1 MLKFFNRLEKTRNF
15 VLLIFSILMVGS
27 LVFFYTPARNSFTGA
42 TLAASDETAAK
53 VGSEKITAGEVVRQ
67 KEQYS
72 QMGIGRSFPATMV
85 IEGLIGSRIA
95 KIEADRLG
103 LTASDAEVADEIRQ
117 QLKKPDGTTVDQD
130 TYKQNAIDQAGS
142 VGAFEQKIRDEI
154 SARKLEAYIT
164 AGVSVSEQ
172 EVLDDFQRKNT
183 KFDVSYVAINPT
195 DLAKKIEPT
204 EAELRDYF
212 DKNKA
217 SYYISVPQ
225 KKIKYIF
232 ISTDKIGQ
240 KIPITDADLKAD
252 WDAIPEDKRTAGV
265 LGQEIVLKVAKP
277 EDDATVQQRANDIV
291 TELRKNGPTVSE
303 EEFAKVARGRSE
315 NPASAAKGGALSG
328 PVTQNPNKPDDP
340 YQRLLKMK
348 PGEITEPISY
358 QSRYFILRRGDEV
371 PKTFENAK
379 KELEV
384 SLRNR
389 KGYAAAAELAQ
400 KIDDGLKQTKDVTK
414 VAQQFAAQANMSP
427 AEMVKETG
435 YVKPGD
441 DIAGIGINP
450 TFEAALEPLNQ
461 AGDVGDK
468 TPVPNGFAVPIL
480 EDRKEPRDADFDE
493 VRSQIVDVVKIEKA
507 RAQVE
512 QLAKDIAAGA
522 NDPTGLAAAAK
533 ARGLE
538 AKDQKNFI
546 LGSPLGEGATGGTSE
561 ELENAVYGMKAGSV
575 NKTPFKLGDN
585 WYVVAVTN
593 RTDANMSDFAKQRS
607 SLMEQMLSTKRST
620 IFGDYMAAMRRKMEA
635 AGSIKIYKDVL
646 TKIDGQDQDLT
657 PGGGGDE
664 DQ

>member
-15 VLLIFSILMVGS
+15 VLLIFAILMVGS
-27 LVFFYTPARNSFTGA
+27 LVFFYTPARNTFT
-42 TLAASDETAAK
+42 TNLSSSDETAAK
-53 VGSEKITAGEVVRQ
+53 VGSEKVTAGEIVRQ

-72 QMGIGRSFPATMV
+72 QFGMGRSFPAKMV
-85 IEGLIGSRIA
+85 VEGLIGSRIA

-103 LTASDAEVADEIRQ
+103 LTASDAEVADEVRRS
-117 QLKKPDGTTVDQD
+117 LKKPDGTTVDQD
-130 TYKQNAIDQAGS
+130 TYRQNAIDQAGS
-142 VGAFEQKIRDEI
+142 VGAYEQRIRDEI
-154 SARKLEAYIT
+154 SARKLEAYISS
-164 AGVSVSEQ
+164 GVSVSEQ
-172 EVLDDFQRKNT
+172 DVLDDFQRKNT
-183 KFDVSYVAINPT
+183 KFDVSYVSISAT

-204 EAELRDYF
+204 DAELRDYF

-240 KIPITDADLKAD
+240 KVPISDADLKAD
-252 WDAIPEDKRTAGV
+252 WDSIPEDKRTAGV
-265 LGQEIVLKVAKP
+265 QGQEIVLKVAKP

-291 TELRKNGPTVSE
+291 TDLRKNGPTVAADD
-303 EEFAKVARGRSE
+303 FAKVARGRSE

-328 PVTQNPNKPDDP
+328 PVTQNPSKPDDP

-358 QSRYFILRRGDEV
+358 QSRYFILRRGDDL
-371 PKTFENAK
+371 PKTFENSK

-400 KIDDGLKQTKDVTK
+400 KIDDALKQTKDVTK

-435 YVKPGD
+435 YIKPGD

-450 TFEAALEPLNQ
+450 TFESALEALNQ
-461 AGDVGDK
+461 SGDVGDK
-468 TPVPNGFAVPIL
+468 TPIPNGFAVPML

-512 QLAKDIAAGA
+512 QLARDVAAGA
-522 NDPTGLAAAAK
+522 NDPAGLAAAAK

-538 AKDQKNFI
+538 AKDQKSFI
-546 LGSPLGEGATGGTSE
+546 LGTPLGEGATAGTTE
-561 ELENAVYGMKAGSV
+561 ELENAIYAMRSGSV
-575 NKTPFKLGDN
+575 SKTPFKLGDN
-585 WYVVAVTN
+585 WVVVGVTN
-593 RTDANMSDFAKQRS
+593 RTDANMADFAKQRS
-607 SLMEQMLSTKRST
+607 SLLEQMLSTKRSAV
-620 IFGDYMAAMRRKMEA
+620 FGDYMEAVRRRMETD
-635 AGSIKIYKDVL
+635 GSIKVYKDVL
-646 TKIDGQDQDLT
+646 TKIDGQDQDLA
-657 PGGGGDE
+657 PGSGD
-664 DQ
+664 DDSNS